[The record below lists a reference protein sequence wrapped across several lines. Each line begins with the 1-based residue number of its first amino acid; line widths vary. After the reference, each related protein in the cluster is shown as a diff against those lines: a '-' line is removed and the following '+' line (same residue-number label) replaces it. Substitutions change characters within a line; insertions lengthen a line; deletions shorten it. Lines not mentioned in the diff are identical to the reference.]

1 MRAVASKDS
10 ESDSAGLD
18 GAAGA
23 RPLARV
29 APLERAERAAPA
41 DRAAPIATPSGA
53 SGPHGSSIQA
63 AGQTA
68 GSTPDLSD
76 GRVSRAQRLRHE
88 RSTQIQVVART
99 LFAQRGYHETSIQDI
114 LDGAGIARG
123 TFYLHFDSKRAI
135 FDLLIDDFLVRIQS
149 VLTPVDV
156 RPGAPPP
163 LRQLSENLERTI
175 AVLHD
180 RRDLT
185 RIILLLAEGLD
196 ADCDAK
202 MAEFYRRVLGLLE
215 DALER
220 GQKLH
225 LIRPC
230 NPRIAAQAALGS
242 LKEVMLQWIVRR
254 DSTPDELQQVCH
266 ELLAYSLHGLLNL
279 HSGTPAAEPAPR
291 HGQ

>member
-1 MRAVASKDS
+1 MRAVAIKDL
-10 ESDSAGLD
+10 EGEGAGLD
-18 GAAGA
+18 GAAGTGA
-23 RPLARV
+23 DA
-29 APLERAERAAPA
+29 RAEQLASAAS
-41 DRAAPIATPSGA
+41 AAPIAAQPSGT
-53 SGPHGSSIQA
+53 SGPHG
-63 AGQTA
+63 
-68 GSTPDLSD
+68 GSTSAPDLSD

-88 RSTQIQVVART
+88 RSTQIQGVART

-163 LRQLSENLERTI
+163 LLQLSENLERTI

-196 ADCDAK
+196 DDCDAK
-202 MAEFYRRVLGLLE
+202 MAEFYRRVLDLLE
-215 DALER
+215 DAIER
-220 GQKLH
+220 GQKLN

-230 NPRIAAQAALGS
+230 NPRIVAQAALGS

-254 DSTPDELQQVCH
+254 DSTPDELKQVCH
-266 ELLAYSLHGLLNL
+266 ELLSYSLHGLLNL
-279 HSGTPAAEPAPR
+279 HPGS
-291 HGQ
+291 

>member
-1 MRAVASKDS
+1 MQAVAKP
-10 ESDSAGLD
+10 ESDSGSGLLGSAG
-18 GAAGA
+18 GADRKVAASSSSSTGSAASAPSAPPAGRA
-23 RPLARV
+23 GVSRPSGRPAKS
-29 APLERAERAAPA
+29 AAPTS
-41 DRAAPIATPSGA
+41 PTSTT
-53 SGPHGSSIQA
+53 GPEP
-63 AGQTA
+63 
-68 GSTPDLSD
+68 PDSRDSRED
-76 GRVSRAQRLRHE
+76 GRVSRAQRLRQE

-99 LFAQRGYHETSIQDI
+99 LFASRGYHETTIQDI

-135 FDLLIDDFLVRIQS
+135 FDLLIDDFLLRIRD

-163 LRQLSENLERTI
+163 LVQLTENLERII
-175 AVLHD
+175 AVLHE

-202 MAEFYRRVLGLLE
+202 MAEFYSRVLALLAE
-215 DALER
+215 AIER
-220 GQKLH
+220 GQHLL

-230 NPRIAAQAALGS
+230 DPRIVSQAALGS

-254 DSTPDELQQVCH
+254 DSTPAELQTVCH
-266 ELLAYSLHGLLNL
+266 EILAYSLHGLFN
-279 HSGTPAAEPAPR
+279 PAR
-291 HGQ
+291 

>member
-1 MRAVASKDS
+1 VPGRDELSEIGNETGTMRAVATKDS

-23 RPLARV
+23 RPIARI
-29 APLERAERAAPA
+29 APAERAVLA
-41 DRAAPIATPSGA
+41 DKAAPVAPQPPLPSGT
-53 SGPHGSSIQA
+53 SGPHVSA
-63 AGQTA
+63 AA
-68 GSTPDLSD
+68 TPDLSD

-88 RSTQIQVVART
+88 RSTQIQGVART

-163 LRQLSENLERTI
+163 LLQLNENLERTI

-202 MAEFYRRVLGLLE
+202 MAEFYRRVLDLLE
-215 DALER
+215 DAIAR

-230 NPRIAAQAALGS
+230 NPRIVAQAALGS

-266 ELLAYSLHGLLNL
+266 ELLSYSLHGLLNL
-279 HSGTPAAEPAPR
+279 HPGS
-291 HGQ
+291 

>member
-1 MRAVASKDS
+1 MRAVATKDS

-23 RPLARV
+23 RPLARI
-29 APLERAERAAPA
+29 APAERAALA
-41 DRAAPIATPSGA
+41 DKAAPVAPQSPQASGT
-53 SGPHGSSIQA
+53 SGPHGSA
-63 AGQTA
+63 APGSAT
-68 GSTPDLSD
+68 STPDLSD

-88 RSTQIQVVART
+88 RSTQIQGVART

-163 LRQLSENLERTI
+163 LLQLSENLERTI

-202 MAEFYRRVLGLLE
+202 MAEFYRRVLDLLE
-215 DALER
+215 DAIAR
-220 GQKLH
+220 GQKLT

-230 NPRIAAQAALGS
+230 NPRIVAQAALGS

-266 ELLAYSLHGLLNL
+266 ELLSYSLHGLLNL
-279 HSGTPAAEPAPR
+279 HPGS
-291 HGQ
+291 

>member
-1 MRAVASKDS
+1 MRAVAKTDS
-10 ESDSAGLD
+10 QSGSGMLGSTAGADSAPPGRSAAAAPGSGS
-18 GAAGA
+18 GAARSG
-23 RPLARV
+23 
-29 APLERAERAAPA
+29 
-41 DRAAPIATPSGA
+41 SGA
-53 SGPHGSSIQA
+53 ARSGSGA
-63 AGQTA
+63 ARASGRAKAADPAT
-68 GSTPDLSD
+68 SPPIESRD
-76 GRVSRAQRLRHE
+76 GRVSRAQRLRQE

-99 LFAQRGYHETSIQDI
+99 LFARRGYHETTIQDI

-135 FDLLIDDFLVRIQS
+135 FDLLIDDFLLRIRD

-163 LRQLSENLERTI
+163 LIQLTENLERMI

-196 ADCDAK
+196 AECDAK
-202 MAEFYRRVLGLLE
+202 MAEFYSRVLALLAE
-215 DALER
+215 AIER
-220 GQKLH
+220 GQLLH

-230 NPRIAAQAALGS
+230 DPRIASQAALGS

-254 DSTPDELQQVCH
+254 DSTPAELAQVTH
-266 ELLAYSLHGLLNL
+266 EILAYSLHGLFN
-279 HSGTPAAEPAPR
+279 PAR
-291 HGQ
+291 

>member
-1 MRAVASKDS
+1 MPAVAKQDS
-10 ESDSAGLD
+10 QSGSVRLGRS
-18 GAAGA
+18 GAPDASPPPA
-23 RPLARV
+23 A
-29 APLERAERAAPA
+29 APRAAL
-41 DRAAPIATPSGA
+41 RIGSG
-53 SGPHGSSIQA
+53 SGPTP
-63 AGQTA
+63 TA
-68 GSTPDLSD
+68 PGPDLSD
-76 GRVSRAQRLRHE
+76 GRVTRAQRLRQE

-99 LFAQRGYHETSIQDI
+99 LFAERGYHETSIQDI

-135 FDLLIDDFLVRIQS
+135 FDLLIDDFLVRLQA

-163 LRQLSENLERTI
+163 LGQLTENLTRII

-196 ADCDAK
+196 AECDAK
-202 MAEFYRRVLGLLE
+202 MAEFYSRVLDLL
-215 DALER
+215 AGAIGR
-220 GQKLH
+220 GQKLN

-230 NPRIAAQAALGS
+230 DPRIVAQAALGS

-254 DSTPDELQQVCH
+254 DTTPDELHHVCN
-266 ELLAYSLHGLLNL
+266 EILAFSLHGLFN
-279 HSGTPAAEPAPR
+279 SAS
-291 HGQ
+291 

>member
-1 MRAVASKDS
+1 MRAVAIKDS

-23 RPLARV
+23 RPLARI
-29 APLERAERAAPA
+29 APAERATLG
-41 DRAAPIATPSGA
+41 DKAAPVAPQPSGT
-53 SGPHGSSIQA
+53 SGPHGSA
-63 AGQTA
+63 AH
-68 GSTPDLSD
+68 GSAAHGSVTSAPDLSD

-88 RSTQIQVVART
+88 RSTQIQGVART

-163 LRQLSENLERTI
+163 LLQLNENLERTI

-202 MAEFYRRVLGLLE
+202 MAEFYRRVLDLLE
-215 DALER
+215 DAIAR
-220 GQKLH
+220 GQKLT

-230 NPRIAAQAALGS
+230 NPRIVAQAALGS

-266 ELLAYSLHGLLNL
+266 ELLSYSLHGLLNL
-279 HSGTPAAEPAPR
+279 HPGS
-291 HGQ
+291 